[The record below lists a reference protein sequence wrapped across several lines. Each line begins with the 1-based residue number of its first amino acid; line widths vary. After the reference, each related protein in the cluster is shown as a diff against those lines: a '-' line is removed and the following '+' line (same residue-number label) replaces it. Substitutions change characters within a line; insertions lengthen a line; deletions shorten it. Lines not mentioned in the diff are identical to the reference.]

1 MDAAALTFLAL
12 GLPFAAAAVAP
23 ALTRLLGGNA
33 AWLLALAPLA
43 IFMHL
48 AGFIPEVAAGE
59 IVTGGYIWI
68 PSFNVSFSWL
78 IDGLSL
84 TFALLI
90 SGIGTLIVLYSGGY
104 LKGHPDQGRF
114 FSFILMFMGSMQG
127 LVVSDSFLMLF
138 VFWELTSITSFLLI
152 GFDHTREAARR
163 AALQALVVTG
173 EAGLP
178 CSPGSS
184 SCGTS
189 AASRNFRCSCPSATN

>member
-12 GLPFAAAAVAP
+12 GLPFAAAVVAP

-84 TFALLI
+84 TF
-90 SGIGTLIVLYSGGY
+90 
-104 LKGHPDQGRF
+104 RF
-114 FSFILMFMGSMQG
+114 
-127 LVVSDSFLMLF
+127 
-138 VFWELTSITSFLLI
+138 
-152 GFDHTREAARR
+152 
-163 AALQALVVTG
+163 
-173 EAGLP
+173 
-178 CSPGSS
+178 
-184 SCGTS
+184 
-189 AASRNFRCSCPSATN
+189 

>member
-1 MDAAALTFLAL
+1 MDTAALTFLAL
-12 GLPFAAAAVAP
+12 GLPFAAAAFAP
-23 ALTRLLGGNA
+23 VLTRLLGQYA

-43 IFMHL
+43 IF
-48 AGFIPEVAAGE
+48 ARFAAFVPEIANGE
-59 IVTGGYIWI
+59 IVTGGYAWV

-84 TFALLI
+84 TFVLLI
-90 SGIGTLIVLYSGGY
+90 SGIGALIVLYSGGY
-104 LKGHPDQGRF
+104 LKGHPQQGRF

-152 GFDHTREAARR
+152 GFDHGREAARR

-173 EAGLP
+173 EAASS
-178 CSPGSS
+178 CSQAFSS
-184 SCGTS
+184 SGTS
-189 AASRNFRCSCPSATN
+189 AASPSSRCCSPLAAN